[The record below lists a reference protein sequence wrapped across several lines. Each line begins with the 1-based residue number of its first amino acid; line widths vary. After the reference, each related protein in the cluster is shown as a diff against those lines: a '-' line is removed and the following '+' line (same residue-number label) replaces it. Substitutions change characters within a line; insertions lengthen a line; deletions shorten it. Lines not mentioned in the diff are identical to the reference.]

1 MALSNRQHII
11 IVVSIFS
18 VIAVIFAVVKFDNWY
33 TAKREYAQARENR
46 LRAESRAKEQLEKL
60 LANKASALETAIAT
74 KDTNPAAGLA
84 MLEAYQAF
92 KFDEISAAT
101 AQLLDAKKAKDIAAA
116 KEFLRTGDHKR
127 AFDATLP
134 YQAGNTDKAIT
145 ALLDQIE
152 TTRVRAAR
160 AAMKIELAERA
171 KAGVQ
176 LGMTMERVMQ
186 SSWGTPTTINRTIT
200 PRGTRS
206 QWVYRKTNANGYLY
220 FENGVLVT
228 IQD

>member
-134 YQAGNTDKAIT
+134 SGHHRQSNNS
-145 ALLDQIE
+145 
-152 TTRVRAAR
+152 AAR
-160 AAMKIELAERA
+160 SNRNNQSKGSARRDENRAGRARQGWRSTRDDDGEGHAIELGDANND
-171 KAGVQ
+171 KPYHH
-176 LGMTMERVMQ
+176 
-186 SSWGTPTTINRTIT
+186 PTRHPQPMGI
-200 PRGTRS
+200 
-206 QWVYRKTNANGYLY
+206 
-220 FENGVLVT
+220 
-228 IQD
+228 